1 MAQVLKEE
9 IRNKILLEARSEFY
23 QLGYQV
29 ATLRS
34 IASKAGIT
42 VGNLYRY
49 YEGKEHLYEA
59 SVQEAYQA
67 LNNIIDERTNHTFA
81 LSSNPEENNFTS
93 LLEKDAH
100 KIIADV
106 LLDLEEIFSRYH
118 QELIILLK
126 ESHCLS
132 DDSRFKMRHWFERL
146 FRQIYPEM
154 NFPIYIASGFLES
167 IVNAAEQA
175 EANQTEALTEIVH
188 FYLLKGGADR

>member
-23 QLGYQV
+23 QRGYKA

-81 LSSNPEENNFTS
+81 LSSDPAERDFAQI
-93 LLEKDAH
+93 LEKDAR
-100 KIIADV
+100 KIIEDV
-106 LLDLEEIFSRYH
+106 LLDLEKIFGRYH

-132 DDSRFKMRHWFERL
+132 DDSRFKILHWFERL
-146 FRQIYPEM
+146 FRQIYPETT
-154 NFPIYIASGFLES
+154 FPIYIASGFLES
-167 IVNAAEQA
+167 IVNAAEHEEEQP
-175 EANQTEALTEIVH
+175 TEALTEIVH
-188 FYLLKGGADR
+188 FYLLKGGLDR